1 MSTSVVRSTASMASG
16 TVVSRLTGFLRD
28 MVIAGA
34 IGTAVFA
41 DTYNVA
47 NTIPNILYILLVGGA
62 LNAVLIPQLTRA
74 MSTDVDGGEA
84 YTNRILTSTMLV
96 LIGVTAVAVL
106 AAPLI
111 ISLYAWAYTG
121 SGSVAEFDVATTFA
135 RYLLPQ
141 ILFYGLFVMLGQVL
155 NARGSF
161 GPMMWTPIVNNV
173 VVIVTGLLFI
183 VVTAGDKPTVDSVT
197 SGELRLLGIGTTLGV
212 VAQAAVL
219 IPVLRKV
226 GFRFRP
232 QFDFRGARL
241 GPAYRAALWT
251 IVFVLINQIGYLVVV
266 QVATAVGTTAQDEGI
281 STGVGFTPYTK
292 AYLILLLPHAVIT
305 VSIVTALLPRMSRA
319 AAAGV
324 ATAVR
329 LDISEGLRLVG
340 VAIVPAAVAFLVLGH
355 DLATVMYAGF
365 VGLDNAGYIGWV
377 LTAFAL
383 GIIPF
388 SVHHLLL
395 RGFYAFEDTR
405 TPVRINVWI
414 NLVNIVAVL
423 LAWWLLPTRWVV
435 VGMAAGYALSY
446 AIGVA
451 ITSRTL
457 SARLGGIDGRRIAR
471 TYWLLA
477 FAACAAA
484 LPAAV
489 LTLGMSV
496 AIGRGLG
503 TSIVSL
509 LLGGGLMLVL
519 YLIFCFRLRIS
530 EFATLV
536 GIFRRP
542 RT

>member
-1 MSTSVVRSTASMASG
+1 VTTSVVKSTTSMATG

-34 IGTAVFA
+34 IGTAIFA

-47 NTIPNILYILLVGGA
+47 NTIPNIIYILLVGGA

-74 MSTDVDGGEA
+74 MSTDEDGGAA

-96 LIGVTAVAVL
+96 LLGVTVVAVL

-111 ISLYAWAYTG
+111 IRLYAWTYTG
-121 SGSVAEFDVATTFA
+121 GDTVAEFDVAVTFA

-161 GPMMWTPIVNNV
+161 GPMMWAPIVNNV
-173 VVIVTGLLFI
+173 VVVATGLLFI
-183 VVTAGDKPTVDSVT
+183 VVTGANKPTAESVT

-212 VAQAAVL
+212 IAQAAIL
-219 IPVLRKV
+219 IPVLTRL
-226 GFRFRP
+226 GFRFKPR
-232 QFDFRGARL
+232 FDFRRTGL
-241 GPAYRAALWT
+241 GRAYKAAFWT
-251 IVFVLINQIGYLVVV
+251 IVFVLVNQIGYLVVV
-266 QVATAVGTTAQDEGI
+266 QVATAVGTAAEEAGI
-281 STGVGFTPYTK
+281 ATGVGFTPYTK

-324 ATAVR
+324 STAVR
-329 LDISEGLRLVG
+329 LDISEGLRLIG
-340 VAIVPAAVAFLVLGH
+340 VALVPAAVAFLVLGR
-355 DLATVMYAGF
+355 DVATVMYDGF
-365 VGLDNAGYIGWV
+365 VGIDNAEYIGWV
-377 LTAFAL
+377 LMAFAL

-388 SVHHLLL
+388 SIHHLLL

-414 NLVNIVAVL
+414 NAVNITAVL
-423 LAWWLLPTRWVV
+423 VAWWLLPTHWVV

-451 ITSRTL
+451 ITARTL
-457 SARLGGIDGRRIAR
+457 STRLGGLDGRNIAH
-471 TYWLLA
+471 TYSLLA
-477 FAACAAA
+477 FAAIAAA
-484 LPAAV
+484 LPAAALAWGLRV
-489 LTLGMSV
+489 TV
-496 AIGRGLG
+496 GRGLG
-503 TSIVSL
+503 TSIAALVV
-509 LLGGGLMLVL
+509 GGGLMIGL
-519 YLIFCFRLRIS
+519 YLVFCFKLRIS
-530 EFATLV
+530 EFAKLV
-536 GIFRRP
+536 SLLRRP
-542 RT
+542 RA

>member
-1 MSTSVVRSTASMASG
+1 VSTSVVRSTTSMAAG

-34 IGTAVFA
+34 IGTAIFA

-47 NTIPNILYILLVGGA
+47 NTVPNILYILLVGGA

-74 MSTDVDGGEA
+74 MSSNKDGGQA
-84 YTNRILTSTMLV
+84 YTNRMLTSTMLV
-96 LIGVTAVAVL
+96 LLVVTVVAVV

-111 ISLYAWAYTG
+111 IRLYAWAYTG
-121 SGSVAEFDVATTFA
+121 SDMVAEFDVATTFA

-141 ILFYGLFVMLGQVL
+141 ILFYGLFVLVGQIL

-161 GPMMWTPIVNNV
+161 GPMMWAPIVNNV
-173 VVIVTGLLFI
+173 VVIATGVLFI
-183 VVTAGDKPTVDSVT
+183 VVTSGHKPAAETVS

-219 IPVLRKV
+219 LPLLHRL

-232 QFDFRGARL
+232 RFDFRGAGL
-241 GPAYRAALWT
+241 GPAYKAAMWT
-251 IVFVLINQIGYLVVV
+251 IIFVLINQIGYLIVV
-266 QVATAVGTTAQDEGI
+266 QVATAAGAAATNEGI
-281 STGVGFTPYTK
+281 ATGVGFTPYTK

-305 VSIVTALLPRMSRA
+305 VSVVTALLPRMSRA

-340 VAIVPAAVAFLVLGH
+340 VAIIPAAIAFFVLGP
-355 DLATVMYAGF
+355 DLAVVMYDAF
-365 VGLDNAGYIGWV
+365 VGLDNAAYIGWV
-377 LTAFAL
+377 LMAFAL
-383 GIIPF
+383 CLIPF

-414 NLVNIVAVL
+414 NVINIIAVL
-423 LAWWLLPTRWVV
+423 LAWWLLPTQWVV
-435 VGMAAGYALSY
+435 VGMAAGYTLSY
-446 AIGVA
+446 AVGA
-451 ITSRTL
+451 LITSRTL
-457 SARLGGIDGRRIAR
+457 SRRLGGLEGRRIAH
-471 TYWLLA
+471 TYGLLGL
-477 FAACAAA
+477 AACAAA

-489 LTLGMSV
+489 LTWGMRATV
-496 AIGRGLG
+496 GPGLG
-503 TSIVSL
+503 SSITSLVV
-509 LLGGGLMLVL
+509 GGGLMIAL

-530 EFATLV
+530 EFAMLV
-536 GIFRRP
+536 GLLRR
-542 RT
+542 

>member
-1 MSTSVVRSTASMASG
+1 MVKSTTSMAAG

-34 IGTAVFA
+34 IGTAIFA

-62 LNAVLIPQLTRA
+62 LNAVLIPHLTRA
-74 MSTDVDGGEA
+74 MSTDKDGGEA
-84 YTNRILTSTMLV
+84 YTNRVLTSTMLV
-96 LIGVTAVAVL
+96 LLGVTLVAVL

-111 ISLYAWAYTG
+111 IRLYAWAYTG
-121 SGSVAEFDVATTFA
+121 GSTVAEFDAAVTFA
-135 RYLLPQ
+135 RFLLPQ
-141 ILFYGLFVMLGQVL
+141 ILFYGLYVMLGQVL

-161 GPMMWTPIVNNV
+161 GPMMWAPIVNNI
-173 VVIVTGLLFI
+173 VVIATGVLFIAVTG
-183 VVTAGDKPTVDSVT
+183 AEKPTAESVT

-219 IPVLRKV
+219 LPVLSRL
-226 GFRFRP
+226 GFRLKPR
-232 QFDFRGARL
+232 FDVRRAGL
-241 GPAYRAALWT
+241 GPAYKAASWT

-266 QVATAVGTTAQDEGI
+266 QVATAVGTAAKDAGI
-281 STGVGFTPYTK
+281 ATGVGFTPYSK

-305 VSIVTALLPRMSRA
+305 VSIMTALLPRMSRA

-329 LDISEGLRLVG
+329 LDISEGLRLIG
-340 VAIVPAAVAFLVLGH
+340 VAVVPAAVAFLVLGR
-355 DLATVMYAGF
+355 DLATVMYDGF
-365 VGLDNAGYIGWV
+365 VGLDNAEYIGWV
-377 LTAFAL
+377 LMAFAL

-414 NLVNIVAVL
+414 NVINIIAVL
-423 LAWWLLPTRWVV
+423 VAWWLLPTRWVV

-446 AIGVA
+446 AVGVA
-451 ITSRTL
+451 ITARTL
-457 SARLGGIDGRRIAR
+457 SGRLGGIDGRNIAH
-471 TYWLLA
+471 TYALLG
-477 FAACAAA
+477 FAAVAAA

-489 LTLGMSV
+489 LAWGLRL
-496 AIGRGLG
+496 AISPGLG
-503 TSIVSL
+503 TSIIALVA
-509 LLGGGLMLVL
+509 GGALMVIL
-519 YLIFCFRLRIS
+519 YMIFCFKLRIS
-530 EFATLV
+530 EFGRLV
-536 GIFRRP
+536 GALRRA
-542 RT
+542 RS